1 MHDESLRFVLSDQAI
16 VALASKVPTTP
27 TDIFDT
33 IKQADFNT
41 DSLSS
46 STPSPSPVVCS
57 HIDSCCDLLQER
69 MDNLDEISRVVL
81 QKCLGQDGTCPLSVF
96 NYSILVNFTMR
107 STNKVVSRQNGTKSL
122 KQVSRKAS
130 RELFVKKFSCKSP
143 VYHNCRIY
151 ANDGRLLCY
160 CDRRKLEWFG
170 AFSISYLFLAP
181 MFMELV

>member
-16 VALASKVPTTP
+16 VALASKAPTTT

-33 IKQADFNT
+33 IRQADFNT

-57 HIDSCCDLLQER
+57 HMDSYCDLLEER
-69 MDNLDEISRVVL
+69 IDNLDEFSLVVL
-81 QKCLGQDGTCPLSVF
+81 QNCLGQDGTCPLSVF

-170 AFSISYLFLAP
+170 AFLISYLFLFP
-181 MFMELV
+181 MFM